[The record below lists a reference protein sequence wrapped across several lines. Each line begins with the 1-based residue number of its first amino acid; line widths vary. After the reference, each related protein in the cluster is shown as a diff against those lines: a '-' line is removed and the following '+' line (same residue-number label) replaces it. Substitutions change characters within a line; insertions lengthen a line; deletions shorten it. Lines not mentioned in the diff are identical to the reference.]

1 MAEYRLSP
9 AAERDLEGI
18 WKYTRREWSLE
29 QAERYTDLLTA
40 AFQVLAE
47 APKSVPA
54 CDHIRSGYR
63 RRNVERSL
71 KRAQGW
77 AGIFKN
83 HPSPEAIDGISESE
97 RIGDAQLIVNDLP
110 VLQVL

>member
-29 QAERYTDLLTA
+29 QAERYTDLLSA

-47 APKSVPA
+47 VPKSAPA

-63 RRNVERSL
+63 RRNVERHMIYF
-71 KRAQGW
+71 RITDY
-77 AGIFKN
+77 GI
-83 HPSPEAIDGISESE
+83 AIIRILHE
-97 RIGDAQLIVNDLP
+97 RMDAPHHL
-110 VLQVL
+110 